1 MACLGV
7 APAVGQAY
15 PDRLIRIVVPFAA
28 GGPVDVMARLVAQR
42 MAVILGQNVIIE
54 NRAGGGGVIGAKA
67 VANAEPDG
75 YTLLFGN
82 VSTLAVI
89 PAVARNKD
97 YDPAKNFAPVAKV
110 SDSPEVLVV
119 DRSFPARTVQDLV
132 TIARNNPGKLNFGS
146 SGFGNATHLAAEW
159 FKAKTAVDVVH
170 VPYKGLSE
178 VVTGVLAGQVTFG
191 FGAIEGLMPHIQD
204 GQLRALAVTSEKRF
218 PLLPELPTMI
228 ESGVDGF
235 VVSSFQGVVAP
246 AGTPPA
252 VVAET
257 QRRRQCQHGGSGD
270 AGPARPA
277 RRHPG
282 DRHAAGIRGV
292 LRGGNAQ
299 MGGDRQIRRH
309 QHRLARF
316 TTPSMS
322 LPGLTGQSST
332 PGRCLLDR
340 PVKPG
345 DDREG
350 MRQAMTSD
358 RGVRPGRRN

>member
-1 MACLGV
+1 MRLCLTLGQSLLIAAILAGAVCLGV
-7 APAVGQAY
+7 PPAIGQNY
-15 PDRLIRIVVPFAA
+15 PDHLIKIIVPFAA
-28 GGPVDVMARLVAQR
+28 GGPVDVVARLVAQR
-42 MAVILGQNVIIE
+42 MAAILGQNVIVE

-119 DRSFPARTVQDLV
+119 DRSFPARNVQELV
-132 TIARNNPGKLNFGS
+132 TIARKNPGKLNFGS

-191 FGAIEGLMPHIQD
+191 FGAIEGLTPHIQD

-218 PLLPELPTMI
+218 ALLQELPTMI

-235 VVSSFQGVVAP
+235 VISSFQGVVAP
-246 AGTPPA
+246 AGTPAA
-252 VVAET
+252 VVAKLNAAVNASLDAPEMRAHLARLGATPATGTPQEFAAFFAAET
-257 QRRRQCQHGGSGD
+257 RKWAVVVKS
-270 AGPARPA
+270 
-277 RRHPG
+277 
-282 DRHAAGIRGV
+282 AGIGI
-292 LRGGNAQ
+292 
-299 MGGDRQIRRH
+299 D
-309 QHRLARF
+309 
-316 TTPSMS
+316 
-322 LPGLTGQSST
+322 
-332 PGRCLLDR
+332 
-340 PVKPG
+340 
-345 DDREG
+345 
-350 MRQAMTSD
+350 
-358 RGVRPGRRN
+358 

>member
-1 MACLGV
+1 MGIRLTLGQPLVIAAMLAGVACLGV
-7 APAVGQAY
+7 APAVGQTY

-97 YDPAKNFAPVAKV
+97 YDPVKSFVPVAKV
-110 SDSPEVLVV
+110 SDSPEVLAVE
-119 DRSFPARTVQDLV
+119 RSFPARTVQDLV
-132 TIARNNPGKLNFGS
+132 TVARNNPGKLNFGS
-146 SGFGNATHLAAEW
+146 AGFGSATHLAAEW

-178 VVTGVLAGQVTFG
+178 VVTGVLAGQLTFV

-204 GQLRALAVTSEKRF
+204 GRLRALAVTSEKRF

-252 VVAET
+252 VVARLNAAVNASMEAPEMRAQLARLGATPAPGTPQEFAVFFAAET
-257 QRRRQCQHGGSGD
+257 RKWAAIVKS
-270 AGPARPA
+270 
-277 RRHPG
+277 
-282 DRHAAGIRGV
+282 AGISI
-292 LRGGNAQ
+292 
-299 MGGDRQIRRH
+299 D
-309 QHRLARF
+309 
-316 TTPSMS
+316 
-322 LPGLTGQSST
+322 
-332 PGRCLLDR
+332 
-340 PVKPG
+340 
-345 DDREG
+345 
-350 MRQAMTSD
+350 
-358 RGVRPGRRN
+358 

>member
-1 MACLGV
+1 MGIRLTLGRPLLIAAMVAGVACLGV

-119 DRSFPARTVQDLV
+119 DRSFPARTV

-191 FGAIEGLMPHIQD
+191 FGAIEGVMPHIQD

-252 VVAET
+252 VVAKLNAAVNASMEAPEMRA
-257 QRRRQCQHGGSGD
+257 QS
-270 AGPARPA
+270 APPPPPA
-277 RRHPG
+277 RR
-282 DRHAAGIRGV
+282 RNSRCSS
-292 LRGGNAQ
+292 
-299 MGGDRQIRRH
+299 RRK
-309 QHRLARF
+309 RAN
-316 TTPSMS
+316 
-322 LPGLTGQSST
+322 
-332 PGRCLLDR
+332 
-340 PVKPG
+340 
-345 DDREG
+345 
-350 MRQAMTSD
+350 
-358 RGVRPGRRN
+358 GRRSSNLPASASIS